1 VRPVRHVVASLL
13 VPALLG
19 GAGALLAATTLGP
32 AAPAYAATAPCVAV
46 VVDARLA
53 GGPLRTACAKGDP
66 SSGLAALT
74 KAGFSYAFL
83 PQQPGEVCQ
92 IDAMPACTRT
102 STTTYWSYWHRAKG
116 SSHWV
121 YSTEGAATFD
131 PAPGSTEAWVWQEG
145 GKRQPPDLSFRSIC
159 PATTSSPSPSP
170 SQPNTATPTATA
182 TATPMGATRATSGE
196 STTSATAGA
205 TGHPR
210 GGSMGTHSPTAPGPT
225 APGTTTPG
233 TTTSSSGTT
242 TSAAAAPR
250 PQQASTSGPSWRG
263 TAVALVAIALLAAG
277 AVARFRRSGR

>member
-19 GAGALLAATTLGP
+19 GAGAVLAATTLGP

-53 GGPLRTACAKGDP
+53 GGPLQTACAKGDP
-66 SSGLAALT
+66 TSGLAALT

-83 PQQPGEVCQ
+83 PRVPGEVCQ
-92 IDAMPACTRT
+92 IDARPACART

-116 SSHWV
+116 STRWV
-121 YSTEGAATFD
+121 YSTEGAATYD

-159 PATTSSPSPSP
+159 PATASAPSPSP
-170 SQPNTATPTATA
+170 SRHPTTTTRTPRTPTA
-182 TATPMGATRATSGE
+182 TATPMGATRP
-196 STTSATAGA
+196 TSAEASTPAKAGG

-210 GGSMGTHSPTAPGPT
+210 GGSMGSHSPTA
-225 APGTTTPG
+225 AP
-233 TTTSSSGTT
+233 TTTSP
-242 TSAAAAPR
+242 AAQAAGNPPPPDP
-250 PQQASTSGPSWRG
+250 PQGHEDGLGGPTWLG
-263 TAVALVAIALLAAG
+263 PAVGVAVVCLLGLAAVG
-277 AVARFRRSGR
+277 RYRNSGHGP

>member
-19 GAGALLAATTLGP
+19 GAGAVLAATTLGA

-53 GGPLRTACAKGDP
+53 GGPLHAACAKGDP
-66 SSGLAALT
+66 TSGLAALT

-83 PQQPGEVCQ
+83 PRQPGEVCQ
-92 IDAMPACTRT
+92 IDALPACSRT

-116 SSHWV
+116 SSRWV

-159 PATTSSPSPSP
+159 PAAASAPGPTP
-170 SQPNTATPTATA
+170 SQHRTTTPTVTATT
-182 TATPMGATRATSGE
+182 TPMGATRP
-196 STTSATAGA
+196 TSAEASTPTRTGA

-210 GGSMGTHSPTAPGPT
+210 GGSMGTHSTPSGPATPDDITSSARSTASAATAPQ
-225 APGTTTPG
+225 PGE
-233 TTTSSSGTT
+233 
-242 TSAAAAPR
+242 AA
-250 PQQASTSGPSWRG
+250 SSGPSWRG
-263 TAVALVAIALLAAG
+263 TAVALVAIALLGAG
-277 AVARFRRSGR
+277 AVARFRRTNR